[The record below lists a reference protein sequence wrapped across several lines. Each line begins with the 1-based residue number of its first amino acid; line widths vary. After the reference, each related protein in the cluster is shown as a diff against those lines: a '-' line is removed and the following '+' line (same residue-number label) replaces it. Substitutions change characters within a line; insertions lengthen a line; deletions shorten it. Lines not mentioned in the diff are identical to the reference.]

1 MVTWSVAWS
10 TALAFLRISDFAP
23 ACSRIRHTV
32 TSRRYCGWKINEE
45 VDCMLDMMY
54 ADGAVMEAQGMG
66 VMGGTG
72 GISIDAPHRQRA
84 KALAMLAAGMAAL
97 FSLAATMLHP
107 AYSDTLAGYGP
118 SSPAVLYEEGGV
130 TDVEMEMI
138 EDVYE
143 GVMASQDG
151 SYCTEV
157 YYPLSLGEGWVRALE
172 TCRFYSVKPG
182 QIQLYYD
189 GSGSELFRVSVS
201 LGGPDMEAVRVKEA
215 AYLAEVGRL
224 VAEVEGK
231 TAEEKVRFFHDYL
244 VSHCEYDYSLT
255 KSRAYDC
262 LVDGASVCNGYAAAF
277 YNLCRA
283 AGLEAGYISGT
294 VEIPGAGRI
303 FHAWNRVKLEDG
315 QWYYYDATWDDST
328 CSYQYYG
335 LTEEGI
341 SRDHFPETVV

>member
-1 MVTWSVAWS
+1 MGIEAT
-10 TALAFLRISDFAP
+10 
-23 ACSRIRHTV
+23 H
-32 TSRRYCGWKINEE
+32 RRK
-45 VDCMLDMMY
+45 
-54 ADGAVMEAQGMG
+54 
-66 VMGGTG
+66 
-72 GISIDAPHRQRA
+72 A
-84 KALAMLAAGMAAL
+84 KAFAMLAAGMAVL
-97 FSLAATMLHP
+97 SSLATAMLHP

-118 SSPAVLYEEGGV
+118 GSPAVLYEEGGV

-151 SYCTEV
+151 SYCTEA
-157 YYPLSLGEGWVRALE
+157 YYPLSLGGGWVRALE

-182 QIQLYYD
+182 QIQLCYD
-189 GSGSELFRVSVS
+189 GLGSGLFRVSVS
-201 LGGPDMEAVRVKEA
+201 LGGPDMEAVRQKEA
-215 AYLAEVGRL
+215 VYLAEVGRL

-244 VSHCEYDYSLT
+244 VSHCEYDHSLT

-262 LVDGASVCNGYAAAF
+262 LVGGSSVCNGYAAAF
-277 YNLCRA
+277 YNLCHA

-294 VEIPGAGRI
+294 VEIPGVGRLP
-303 FHAWNRVKLEDG
+303 HAWNRVKLEDG
-315 QWYYYDATWDDST
+315 QWHYYDATWNDST

-341 SRDHFPETVV
+341 SRGHFPETVL